1 MCIRRVLA
9 AMIGVYKVNENFM
22 SKETSKESPIISF
35 RVPLEAIAKL
45 QESGRLGE
53 NFTKSELSNLI
64 KNDWLASLGTEVP
77 VVVDG
82 ASVAKDESVNAVY
95 EKVEEVLQ
103 LLRSQ
108 TLGESQQA
116 A

>member
-1 MCIRRVLA
+1 MCIRCVLA
-9 AMIGVYKVNENFM
+9 AMIGVYEVNEYFM
-22 SKETSKESPIISF
+22 TKEVSKESPIISF

-82 ASVAKDESVNAVY
+82 ASVAKDETVNAVY

-108 TLGESQQA
+108 TLGESHLA